1 MPGRM
6 LRALIVRH
14 LNASDLGK
22 TVTLPT
28 LAASAGAVAA
38 HSTPS
43 PSKPPPTPA
52 TVRIGDHLHSVPNDA
67 TVYVTTEVSG
77 L

>member
-1 MPGRM
+1 M
-6 LRALIVRH
+6 IIRH
-14 LNASDLGK
+14 LTTEHIGK

-28 LAASAGAVAA
+28 LAALGRCRSGTL
-38 HSTPS
+38 HSITLETTTDTS
-43 PSKPPPTPA
+43 TL
-52 TVRIGDHLHSVPNDA
+52 RIGDHLHSVPNDA

>member
-1 MPGRM
+1 M
-6 LRALIVRH
+6 IVRH

-28 LAASAGAVAA
+28 LAALGRCRSGTL
-38 HSTPS
+38 HSIILETTTDTS
-43 PSKPPPTPA
+43 IL
-52 TVRIGDHLHSVPNDA
+52 RIGDHLHSVPNDA